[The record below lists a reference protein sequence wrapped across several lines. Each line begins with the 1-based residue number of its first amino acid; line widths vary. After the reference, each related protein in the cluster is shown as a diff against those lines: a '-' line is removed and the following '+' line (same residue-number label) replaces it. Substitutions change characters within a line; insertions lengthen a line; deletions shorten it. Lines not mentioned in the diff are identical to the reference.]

1 MVLPGILSGAI
12 VWFAFRGVIAD
23 GGALIPGALVGAGVV
38 AIEVLLATEAL
49 GPAYERIDITG
60 VERAE

>member
-1 MVLPGILSGAI
+1 M
-12 VWFAFRGVIAD
+12 
-23 GGALIPGALVGAGVV
+23 VV

-49 GPAYERIDITG
+49 GPAYERLDLTA